1 MEINTTALVP
11 LVHLNGDSKQT
22 LVDSWTKFML
32 DIAKIEMP
40 EVHGRNYY
48 PKGDDAPAEAID
60 ARMELKKALT
70 QIHDVAMTVAI
81 QTAKQ

>member
-1 MEINTTALVP
+1 
-11 LVHLNGDSKQT
+11 
-22 LVDSWTKFML
+22 ML